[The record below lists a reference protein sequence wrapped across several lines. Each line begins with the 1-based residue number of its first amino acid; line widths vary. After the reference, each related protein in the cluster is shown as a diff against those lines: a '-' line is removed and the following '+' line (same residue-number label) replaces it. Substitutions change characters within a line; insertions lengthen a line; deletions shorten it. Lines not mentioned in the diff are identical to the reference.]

1 MQVIMEL
8 MSFEFQYLPGIIL
21 GILSIRFPDSSPIV
35 HLVQTIGFKSFIL
48 HEKRMC
54 GIFDET

>member
-1 MQVIMEL
+1 MEL
-8 MSFEFQYLPGIIL
+8 MSFEFRYLPGVIL
-21 GILSIRFPDSSPIV
+21 GILSIRFPDPSPIIR
-35 HLVQTIGFKSFIL
+35 LVQTIGYKSFIQ